1 MIQKSITIKTLRSWS
16 WNFEKY
22 LKNFAKSID
31 LQTFGCHN
39 LYMNLFENVID
50 NKVIDNLSNE
60 QVDMLLEILKDI

>member
-1 MIQKSITIKTLRSWS
+1 MPLNFPGMLQFGNKPCFPIAIQTYT
-16 WNFEKY
+16 
-22 LKNFAKSID
+22 
-31 LQTFGCHN
+31 CHN

>member
-1 MIQKSITIKTLRSWS
+1 MLQFGNKPHFPIAIQTYT
-16 WNFEKY
+16 
-22 LKNFAKSID
+22 
-31 LQTFGCHN
+31 CHN